1 MDARSLPDALKMIME
16 EQGWTQA
23 DLARELGVS
32 QTWVSQASRGD
43 RDPGIARTTDYLGRI
58 GWEVRITPK
67 AECGPVNRRSFMTA
81 AASVVIIPSVKGN
94 PFQDPMYVRALADRS
109 VRIRDE
115 LGGVPVVSMGL
126 RYVRRVEPA
135 VNSRDRELQVASSEL
150 AGQTALNLYDAQQ
163 FDTAE
168 KTAAL
173 ALALAGRSG
182 SGDARAR
189 SYKILSLISAA
200 RGHRER
206 AAMYARRG
214 LTVPDICEMERA
226 LLSARLGRYLALIP
240 GQERKAR
247 SALENANGVTNL
259 PALYEAEIAGN
270 IGIALDNLRAHEEA
284 DAFLLRAARFC
295 EPSSP
300 LCHALYL
307 GHQVRSALLAGV
319 PELAADRMHRFA
331 RVAPLVSSS
340 QVNEQVNGLLTVSA
354 RWVTVPDLRDAR
366 DQLRGL
372 LPKPAPA
379 G

>member
-1 MDARSLPDALKMIME
+1 MDARSLPDALIAIME
-16 EQGWTQA
+16 QRGWTQS

-43 RDPGIARTTDYLGRI
+43 RDPGIARTADYLGRI
-58 GWEVRITPK
+58 GWEVHITPK
-67 AECGPVNRRSFMTA
+67 TESGPVNRRSFMTA

-94 PFQDPMYVRALADRS
+94 PFQDPTYVHALADRS

-115 LGGVPVVSMGL
+115 LGGIPVVSIGL
-126 RYVRRVEPA
+126 HYVRRVEPA
-135 VNSRDRELQVASSEL
+135 VNSRDRELQRASSEL
-150 AGQTALNLYDAQQ
+150 AGQTALNLYDAQHL
-163 FDTAE
+163 DAAE
-168 KTAAL
+168 KTAGL

-182 SGDARAR
+182 SGDAQAR

-200 RGHRER
+200 QGRRER
-206 AAMYARRG
+206 AAMFARRG
-214 LTVPDICEMERA
+214 LTLPDICDMERA

-247 SALENANGVTNL
+247 SALENAGGVTNL
-259 PALYEAEIAGN
+259 PPLYEAEIAGN
-270 IGIALDNLRAHEEA
+270 VGIALDNLRAHEEA

-307 GHQVRSALLAGV
+307 GHQVRSALHAGE
-319 PELAADRMHRFA
+319 PELAADRMHALA

-340 QVNEQVNGLLTVSA
+340 QVNEQLSGILTASA
-354 RWVTVPDLRDAR
+354 RWATVHDLRDAR
-366 DQLRGL
+366 DQLHGVL
-372 LPKPAPA
+372 TKA
-379 G
+379 